1 MSAKVYARACTA
13 ASTAIAAAAATL
25 AVTLGIALAVAG
37 MATGPTAHA
46 ATRTALV
53 PGDPAPDFTRPDL
66 AGNPLHLAD
75 YRGKVVLVN
84 FWASWCGPCLEEMP
98 RLVAWQRDYAAA
110 GLQVVGI
117 SMDDSV
123 APVKRLLARQPVDY
137 PIVLGDPKL
146 GAAYGGVLGLP
157 LSFLIDRQGR
167 IAARYQ
173 GEPDLSKIESRIKD
187 LLATTR

>member
-53 PGDPAPDFTRPDL
+53 PGDPAPDFTHPDL
-66 AGNPLHLAD
+66 AGTPVHLAD
-75 YRGKVVLVN
+75 YRGKVLLVN

-98 RLVAWQRDYAAA
+98 RLVAWQHDHAAA
-110 GLQVVGI
+110 GLQIIGV

-137 PIVLGDPKL
+137 PIVLGDAKL

-157 LSFLIDRQGR
+157 LSFLVDRQGR
-167 IAARYQ
+167 IVARYQ
-173 GEPDLSKIESRIKD
+173 GEPDLVKIESRIKD